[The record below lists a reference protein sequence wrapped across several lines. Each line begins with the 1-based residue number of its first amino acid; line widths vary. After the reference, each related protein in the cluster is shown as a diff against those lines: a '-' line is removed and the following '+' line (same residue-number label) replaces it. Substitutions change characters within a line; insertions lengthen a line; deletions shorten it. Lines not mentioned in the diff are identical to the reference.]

1 MSKKAI
7 LFGTAAIAAMASA
20 SLFATSA
27 SALER
32 TAALGSRGEIYI
44 AKAGTYGSLFP
55 TGTETPPGNQVLAVE
70 VTKASSSTQR
80 FLVPFTKGD
89 EPETSPALIYEEGSD
104 TLFVVWESRT
114 TPLSSVLMLASFD
127 GSHWTQP
134 IRLSGNPFSAKSSP
148 QLAITRDSFPVPGE
162 DGATVLRSR
171 TVLHLLWE
179 EEGVPG
185 NFEILYTPVILEEG
199 NYLGL
204 NPVYPLSDFVADG
217 DSGSS
222 FSPPFALVHSP
233 VLQNGQDA
241 RTVVVA
247 FASSPGRWL
256 TSLVIDVLPEEL
268 SLLAGGVRSNIIDIG
283 RQGSYPSNRA
293 TVAEKSRLAVVNN
306 GSAFHTDVVNYMADQ
321 VSAQILADRG
331 EDLVAL
337 GEKVRSNI
345 IDIGVRLSGRG
356 LRDRAGV
363 GASKA
368 RIAEIEDPQI
378 RPDASP
384 AHLLH
389 FRVADSRP
397 VPQVGSNSIRLFVSE
412 NGENMLISWTEKDR
426 VLYRMSKND
435 GWTEQREIRLSD
447 SVSLERAYEI
457 LTQRVR
463 NH

>member
-7 LFGTAAIAAMASA
+7 LFGIAAAG
-20 SLFATSA
+20 LLATSA

-32 TAALGSRGEIYI
+32 TAVLGSRGEIYI

-55 TGTETPPGNQVLAVE
+55 TGNETTPGNLVLAVE

-89 EPETSPALIYEEGSD
+89 EPESSPALIYEDDSD

-114 TPLSSVLMLASFD
+114 TPLSSVLMLVGFD
-127 GSHWTQP
+127 GTHWTKP
-134 IRLSGNPFSAKSSP
+134 IQLSGNPFSSKSSP
-148 QLAITRDSFPVPGE
+148 QLAITRDSVPVQDE
-162 DGATVLRSR
+162 DGATVMRRR
-171 TVLHLLWE
+171 TVLHLIWE
-179 EEGVPG
+179 EEGASG

-204 NPVYPLSDFVADG
+204 NPVYHLSDFIADG

-222 FSPPFALVHSP
+222 FAPPLALVHSP

-268 SLLAGGVRSNIIDIG
+268 SLLAGDVRSNIIDIG
-283 RQGSYPSNRA
+283 RQGGSYPSNRTA
-293 TVAEKSRLAVVNN
+293 VAEKSRTAVVNN
-306 GSAFHTDVVNYMADQ
+306 GTAFHTDVINYMADQ
-321 VSAQILADRG
+321 VSAQILADKG
-331 EDLVAL
+331 DDLVAL

-356 LRDRAGV
+356 LRDRDGV
-363 GASKA
+363 AKS
-368 RIAEIEDPQI
+368 RIAEIESPQ
-378 RPDASP
+378 PKPEASP
-384 AHLLH
+384 AHLIH
-389 FRVADSRP
+389 FRVADSLP
-397 VPQVGSNSIRLFVSE
+397 TPQVGSNGVRLFVSE
-412 NGENMLISWTEKDR
+412 NGEDMLLSWTEKDR

-435 GWTEQREIRLSD
+435 GWTDQREIRLSE
-447 SVSLERAYEI
+447 SVNLERAYEI